1 MKLMILF
8 LTLVLSTT
16 LSFSQTK
23 TRLDSIWGKGK
34 CVSGNCQ
41 NGVGEYYI
49 PWMKATYK
57 GDFKDGMFHGQGA
70 MTFPKALDSRGIMFD
85 PGYYK
90 GGWERG
96 EKSGYGVQDF
106 GGSDDAIL
114 RHVYKGQWK
123 NGLEDGFGRMED
135 VVNNEWQEGMWKQG
149 HKIGWFIWYGVE
161 MGNGKLNGFHHFKVY
176 WDYKTR
182 STKQIIKLD

>member
-41 NGVGEYYI
+41 NGVGEYYL
-49 PWMKATYK
+49 PSLRATYK

-70 MTFPKALDSRGIMFD
+70 MIFEKELDSRGKIYD
-85 PGYYK
+85 RGYYK
-90 GGWERG
+90 GAWERG
-96 EKSGYGVQDF
+96 QKNGYGVQDY
-106 GGSDDAIL
+106 GGCDDAIL
-114 RHVYKGQWK
+114 RHVYKGGWK
-123 NGLEDGFGRMED
+123 NGMRDGFGRKED
-135 VVNNEWQEGMWKQG
+135 IVDGEWEEGIWRES
-149 HKIGWFIWYGVE
+149 IRTGWFIWYGVE

-176 WDYKTR
+176 WDYKTA
-182 STKQIIKLD
+182 SPTQIIKLD